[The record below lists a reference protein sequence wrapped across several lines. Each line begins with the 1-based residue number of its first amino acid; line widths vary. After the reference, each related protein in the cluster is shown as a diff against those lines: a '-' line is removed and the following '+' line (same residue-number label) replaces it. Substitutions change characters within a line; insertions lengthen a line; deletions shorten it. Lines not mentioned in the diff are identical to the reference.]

1 MIRPMPRM
9 RAYTGEHQRCA
20 TTSIG
25 ASTPVARSLAISGSL
40 RIASPTHE
48 GAMTS
53 VIVQAPGDDVA
64 RLAREPGVRVEP
76 MTLEDLFIEVTQ

>member
-1 MIRPMPRM
+1 
-9 RAYTGEHQRCA
+9 
-20 TTSIG
+20 
-25 ASTPVARSLAISGSL
+25 VA
-40 RIASPTHE
+40 
-48 GAMTS
+48 S